1 MKLFKEYKNCIY
13 CGSKKFERI
22 KTTKL
27 ITNFYLEAISR
38 DLNISKK
45 NFNRIKTYRCKRCEI
60 LQNSP
65 WFNNFYAKKIFSNI
79 YGQHNRSW
87 TNFLNFIKKGRTANH
102 GNLFFKITK
111 AIKIKSYAE
120 FNSPFMGL
128 FLDFFKAEF
137 NINKSFLQKL
147 YYNLSKYLTSRQVAD
162 KSISVKRK
170 KNILATKYLKI
181 ANQLKKKHQVKTKIK
196 KYIFTDNSF
205 LSWGQND
212 NHNSVNSKTLANE
225 FFDLENID
233 VNYFEND
240 LKLDLFGI
248 FHTLD
253 HTHQPKKIL
262 NLALK
267 ISEYVVVYCHVNENV
282 EKQHLFS
289 FTNNFLNY
297 LKKNK
302 IYSYNLTNVINKH
315 YQTQELYFVCSQKKK
330 KIY

>member
-1 MKLFKEYKNCIY
+1 M
-13 CGSKKFERI
+13 
-22 KTTKL
+22 
-27 ITNFYLEAISR
+27 
-38 DLNISKK
+38 
-45 NFNRIKTYRCKRCEI
+45 
-60 LQNSP
+60 QNSP

-102 GNLFFKITK
+102 GNLFFEITK

-128 FLDFFKAEF
+128 FLDFFKTEF

-233 VNYFEND
+233 TNYFEND

-289 FTNNFLNY
+289 FTNNFLKY
-297 LKKNK
+297 LK
-302 IYSYNLTNVINKH
+302 
-315 YQTQELYFVCSQKKK
+315 
-330 KIY
+330 